1 VIARSYMD
9 VDVNVVDP
17 WMLLITPIPLMLA
30 ALLACYLP
38 ASRAASVDPTVA
50 LRCE

>member
-1 VIARSYMD
+1 VLRGYLELE
-9 VDVNVVDP
+9 NVTIIDP
-17 WMLLITPIPLMLA
+17 WMLFLTPIPLIVA
-30 ALLACYLP
+30 ASCACYLP